1 MVKLFRTLHIF
12 FLLALSAKGFSAEES
27 VKVSEVEKVEKVTEV
42 AEVAKV
48 AEVLEAVSP
57 VSTSNMIMQVL
68 IALAIVTAAIL
79 ALAWVVKRLGNTH
92 LLQQRDLKVLS
103 TMPLGT
109 REKVILIE
117 VENQKILLG
126 VTPSNISTLHVFS
139 TTEETSESK
148 NGDSK
153 AEKKAEKKDNKRET
167 INPSPNEKWDFTRY
181 FKKVVGDN
189 RDEVKPVSNM
199 EEILETAG
207 IDSLELSE
215 MNSLELSDVN
225 SLEQEEVKNLEYN
238 EVKILE
244 RGDINSL
251 ERKDIKIPELAAI
264 QTPEHTSE
272 HSPEHNLEGSRG

>member
-1 MVKLFRTLHIF
+1 MISYTLRLGFIMVKLFRTLHI
-12 FLLALSAKGFSAEES
+12 LLLLSLSTKGFSAEES
-27 VKVSEVEKVEKVTEV
+27 VKVSEVEKV
-42 AEVAKV
+42 AEV

-92 LLQQRDLKVLS
+92 LLQQRDLKILS

-126 VTPSNISTLHVFS
+126 VTPSNISSLHVFS
-139 TTEETSESK
+139 ASEETSEPKS
-148 NGDSK
+148 GDSK
-153 AEKKAEKKDNKRET
+153 AEKKDGT
-167 INPSPNEKWDFTRY
+167 IEANSASANEKWDFTRY

-189 RDEVKPVSNM
+189 RDDAKPVSNM
-199 EEILETAG
+199 EEILESAG

-215 MNSLELSDVN
+215 VN
-225 SLEQEEVKNLEYN
+225 SLEQEEVKT
-238 EVKILE
+238 LE

-251 ERKDIKIPELAAI
+251 ERNDKKSPEFAAI
-264 QTPEHTSE
+264 QSLE